1 MKKQTIIT
9 TLNAL
14 IISMLVSNL
23 FIFTS
28 RMSFL
33 PWYIEDGW
41 GYLGLVFT
49 SFIFL
54 ISFFQSS
61 KLHKDR
67 KLTTLQKFIPLA
79 SAILSIFVLIT
90 PSSDF
95 MTILANLI
103 NTIILTIYITVFQ
116 TTPNV
121 SNKKP
126 LH

>member
-1 MKKQTIIT
+1 MEKQTNIT
-9 TLNAL
+9 VLNTL
-14 IISMLVSNL
+14 IISTLVFNL

-54 ISFFQSS
+54 LCFFQSS

-116 TTPNV
+116 TNPNV
-121 SNKKP
+121 RNEKQ

>member
-1 MKKQTIIT
+1 MKKQINITI
-9 TLNAL
+9 LNTL
-14 IISMLVSNL
+14 IISTLVLNL

-41 GYLGLVFT
+41 GYLGLLFT

-54 ISFFQSS
+54 LCFFQSS
-61 KLHKDR
+61 NLHKDG

-79 SAILSIFVLIT
+79 SAALSIFVLIT

-116 TTPNV
+116 TNPNV
-121 SNKKP
+121 SDKK
-126 LH
+126 LVH

>member
-1 MKKQTIIT
+1 MKKQTSIT
-9 TLNAL
+9 ILNTL
-14 IISMLVSNL
+14 IISTLVFNL

-41 GYLGLVFT
+41 EYLGLLFT

-54 ISFFQSS
+54 LCFFQSS
-61 KLHKDR
+61 KLHKDG

-79 SAILSIFVLIT
+79 SAALSIFVLIT

-103 NTIILTIYITVFQ
+103 NTIILTIYIIVFQ
-116 TTPNV
+116 TMPNV
-121 SNKKP
+121 SNKEL

>member
-1 MKKQTIIT
+1 MEKQTNIT
-9 TLNAL
+9 VLNTL
-14 IISMLVSNL
+14 IISTLVFNL

-41 GYLGLVFT
+41 GYLGLLFT

-54 ISFFQSS
+54 LCFFQSS

-116 TTPNV
+116 TAPNV
-121 SNKKP
+121 SNEKL

>member
-1 MKKQTIIT
+1 MNKHTSITILN
-9 TLNAL
+9 TLM
-14 IISMLVSNL
+14 ISMLILNL

-41 GYLGLVFT
+41 GYLGLLLT

-54 ISFFQSS
+54 ICFFQSS
-61 KLHKDR
+61 KLHKAG

-79 SAILSIFVLIT
+79 SAVLSIFMLII

-103 NTIILTIYITVFQ
+103 NTIILTIYIIVFQ
-116 TTPNV
+116 TNPDLANE
-121 SNKKP
+121 KL

>member
-1 MKKQTIIT
+1 MKKQLHITI
-9 TLNAL
+9 LNTL
-14 IISMLVSNL
+14 IISTLVINL

-61 KLHKDR
+61 KLHKDG

-79 SAILSIFVLIT
+79 SAILSIFVLLI

>member
-1 MKKQTIIT
+1 MKEQTNIT
-9 TLNAL
+9 ILNTL
-14 IISMLVSNL
+14 IISTLVLNL

-28 RMSFL
+28 IMSFL

-41 GYLGLVFT
+41 GYLGLLFT

-54 ISFFQSS
+54 LCFFQSS
-61 KLHKDR
+61 KLHKDG

-79 SAILSIFVLIT
+79 SAALSIFVLIT

-116 TTPNV
+116 TNPNV
-121 SNKKP
+121 SDKK
-126 LH
+126 LVH

>member
-1 MKKQTIIT
+1 MKKQRNITI
-9 TLNAL
+9 LNTL
-14 IISMLVSNL
+14 IISMSVFNL

-41 GYLGLVFT
+41 GYLGLLFT

-54 ISFFQSS
+54 LCFFQSS
-61 KLHKDR
+61 KLHKNG

-79 SAILSIFVLIT
+79 SAILSIFILIT
-90 PSSDF
+90 PSSDL
-95 MTILANLI
+95 MTVLANLI
-103 NTIILTIYITVFQ
+103 NTTILTIYITVFQ
-116 TTPNV
+116 TTPNE
-121 SNKKP
+121 SNKEL

>member
-1 MKKQTIIT
+1 MKEQTNIT
-9 TLNAL
+9 ILNTL
-14 IISMLVSNL
+14 IISTLVFNL

-33 PWYIEDGW
+33 PWYIEYGW
-41 GYLGLVFT
+41 RYLGLLFT

-54 ISFFQSS
+54 LCFFKSS
-61 KLHKDR
+61 KLHKDG

-79 SAILSIFVLIT
+79 SAALSIFVPVT

-103 NTIILTIYITVFQ
+103 NTIILTIYIIVFQ

-121 SNKKP
+121 SNEK
-126 LH
+126 LLQ

>member
-1 MKKQTIIT
+1 MTI
-9 TLNAL
+9 LNTL
-14 IISMLVSNL
+14 IISTLVFNL

-41 GYLGLVFT
+41 GYLGLLFT

-54 ISFFQSS
+54 LCFFQSS
-61 KLHKDR
+61 KLHKDG

-79 SAILSIFVLIT
+79 SAALSIFVLIT

-103 NTIILTIYITVFQ
+103 NTIILTIYIIVFQ
-116 TTPNV
+116 TMPNV
-121 SNKKP
+121 SNKKL

>member
-14 IISMLVSNL
+14 IISMLVLNL

-41 GYLGLVFT
+41 GYLGLLFT
-49 SFIFL
+49 SIVFL
-54 ISFFQSS
+54 ITFFMSS
-61 KLHKDR
+61 QLHKNGE
-67 KLTTLQKFIPLA
+67 LTTLQKFIPLV
-79 SAILSIFVLIT
+79 SAVLSIFVLLI

-95 MTILANLI
+95 MTIVANLI
-103 NTIILTIYITVFQ
+103 NTIILTIYIIAFQ
-116 TTPNV
+116 TKPDLN
-121 SNKKP
+121 NKKL

>member
-1 MKKQTIIT
+1 MKKQRNITI
-9 TLNAL
+9 LNTL
-14 IISMLVSNL
+14 IISTLIFNL

-54 ISFFQSS
+54 LCFFQSS
-61 KLHKDR
+61 KLHKNG

-116 TTPNV
+116 TNPNV
-121 SNKKP
+121 NNKEIS
-126 LH
+126 H

>member
-14 IISMLVSNL
+14 IISMLVLNL

-41 GYLGLVFT
+41 GYLGLLFT
-49 SFIFL
+49 SVVFL
-54 ISFFQSS
+54 ISFFMSWQ
-61 KLHKDR
+61 LHKNGE
-67 KLTTLQKFIPLA
+67 LTSLQKFIPLI
-79 SAILSIFVLIT
+79 SAILSIFVLMI

-95 MTILANLI
+95 MTIVANLI
-103 NTIILTIYITVFQ
+103 NTILLTIYIIVFQ
-116 TTPNV
+116 TKPNL
-121 SNKKP
+121 SNKKL

>member
-1 MKKQTIIT
+1 MKKQRNITI
-9 TLNAL
+9 LNTL
-14 IISMLVSNL
+14 IISTLVFNL

-54 ISFFQSS
+54 INFFQSS
-61 KLHKDR
+61 RLHKDG

-79 SAILSIFVLIT
+79 SAILSIFVLII

-116 TTPNV
+116 TKPN
-121 SNKKP
+121 SNKK
-126 LH
+126 LLQ

>member
-1 MKKQTIIT
+1 MEKQTNIT
-9 TLNAL
+9 ILNTL
-14 IISMLVSNL
+14 IISTLVFNL

-41 GYLGLVFT
+41 GYLGLLFT

-54 ISFFQSS
+54 LCFFQSS
-61 KLHKDR
+61 KLHKAG

-79 SAILSIFVLIT
+79 SAVLSIFMLII

-103 NTIILTIYITVFQ
+103 NTIILTIYIIVFQ
-116 TTPNV
+116 TNPDLANE
-121 SNKKP
+121 KL

>member
-1 MKKQTIIT
+1 MKKQINITI
-9 TLNAL
+9 LNTL
-14 IISMLVSNL
+14 IISTLVLNL

-41 GYLGLVFT
+41 GYLGLLFT
-49 SFIFL
+49 FFIFL
-54 ISFFQSS
+54 LCFFQSS
-61 KLHKDR
+61 KLHKDG

-79 SAILSIFVLIT
+79 SAALSIFVLIT

-116 TTPNV
+116 TNPNV
-121 SNKKP
+121 SDKK
-126 LH
+126 LVH

>member
-1 MKKQTIIT
+1 MEKQTNIT
-9 TLNAL
+9 VLNTL
-14 IISMLVSNL
+14 IISTLVFNL

-33 PWYIEDGW
+33 PWYIEEGW

-54 ISFFQSS
+54 LCFFQSS
-61 KLHKDR
+61 KLHKNR

-116 TTPNV
+116 TNPNV
-121 SNKKP
+121 RNEKQ

>member
-1 MKKQTIIT
+1 MEKQTNIT
-9 TLNAL
+9 VLNTL
-14 IISMLVSNL
+14 IISTLVFNL

-54 ISFFQSS
+54 LCFFQSS
-61 KLHKDR
+61 KLHKNR

-116 TTPNV
+116 TNPNV
-121 SNKKP
+121 RNEKQ

>member
-1 MKKQTIIT
+1 MKKQIHITI
-9 TLNAL
+9 LNTL
-14 IISMLVSNL
+14 IISTLVFNL

-33 PWYIEDGW
+33 PWYIEGSW
-41 GYLGLVFT
+41 GYLGFLFT

-54 ISFFQSS
+54 LCFFQSS
-61 KLHKDR
+61 KLHKDG

-79 SAILSIFVLIT
+79 SAILSIFVLII

-95 MTILANLI
+95 MTVLANLI

-116 TTPNV
+116 TKPNV
-121 SNKKP
+121 SNKEL

>member
-1 MKKQTIIT
+1 MKKQIHITI
-9 TLNAL
+9 LNTL
-14 IISMLVSNL
+14 IISTLVFNL

-41 GYLGLVFT
+41 GYLGLIFT

-54 ISFFQSS
+54 IAFFISWQ
-61 KLHKDR
+61 LHKSGEI
-67 KLTTLQKFIPLA
+67 TALQKFIPLA
-79 SAILSIFVLIT
+79 SAALSIFVLIT

-95 MTILANLI
+95 MTIVANLI
-103 NTIILTIYITVFQ
+103 NTILLTIYIVVFQ
-116 TTPNV
+116 TKPNV
-121 SNKKP
+121 SNKEL

>member
-1 MKKQTIIT
+1 MKKQIHITI
-9 TLNAL
+9 LNTL
-14 IISMLVSNL
+14 IISMLVFNL

-41 GYLGLVFT
+41 GYLGLIFT

-54 ISFFQSS
+54 IAFFMSWQ
-61 KLHKDR
+61 LHKGGEI
-67 KLTTLQKFIPLA
+67 TALQKFIPLV

-103 NTIILTIYITVFQ
+103 NTILLTLYITVFQ
-116 TTPNV
+116 TKPNV
-121 SNKKP
+121 SDKEL

>member
-1 MKKQTIIT
+1 MKKQKNITI
-9 TLNAL
+9 LNTL
-14 IISMLVSNL
+14 IISTLVLNL

-41 GYLGLVFT
+41 GHLGLLFT

-54 ISFFQSS
+54 LCFLQSS
-61 KLHKDR
+61 KLHR
-67 KLTTLQKFIPLA
+67 NGKLTTLQKFIPLA

-95 MTILANLI
+95 MTVLANLI
-103 NTIILTIYITVFQ
+103 NTTILTIYITVFQ
-116 TTPNV
+116 TTPNI
-121 SNKKP
+121 SNEEL

>member
-1 MKKQTIIT
+1 MKKQTNIT
-9 TLNAL
+9 ILNTL
-14 IISMLVSNL
+14 IISTLVFNL

-41 GYLGLVFT
+41 GYLGLLFT
-49 SFIFL
+49 SFIL
-54 ISFFQSS
+54 LLCFFQSS
-61 KLHKDR
+61 KLHKDG

-79 SAILSIFVLIT
+79 SAALSIFVLIT

-103 NTIILTIYITVFQ
+103 NTIILTIYIIVFQ
-116 TTPNV
+116 TMPNV
-121 SNKKP
+121 SNKKL

>member
-41 GYLGLVFT
+41 GYLGLLFT
-49 SFIFL
+49 SVVFL
-54 ISFFQSS
+54 ITFFMSS
-61 KLHKDR
+61 QLHKNGE
-67 KLTTLQKFIPLA
+67 LTTLQKFIPLV
-79 SAILSIFVLIT
+79 SAILSIFVFLI

-95 MTILANLI
+95 MTIVANLI
-103 NTIILTIYITVFQ
+103 NTIILTIYIIVFQ
-116 TTPNV
+116 TKPDLN
-121 SNKKP
+121 NKKL

>member
-1 MKKQTIIT
+1 MEKQTNIT
-9 TLNAL
+9 VLNTL
-14 IISMLVSNL
+14 IISTLVFNL

-54 ISFFQSS
+54 LCFFQSS
-61 KLHKDR
+61 KLYKDR

-116 TTPNV
+116 TNPNV
-121 SNKKP
+121 RNEKQ

>member
-1 MKKQTIIT
+1 MEKQTNIT
-9 TLNAL
+9 ILNTL
-14 IISMLVSNL
+14 IISTLVFNL

-41 GYLGLVFT
+41 GYLGLLFT
-49 SFIFL
+49 SLIFL
-54 ISFFQSS
+54 LCFFQSA
-61 KLHKDR
+61 KLHKDG

-121 SNKKP
+121 SNEKL

>member
-1 MKKQTIIT
+1 MKEQTNIT
-9 TLNAL
+9 ILNTL
-14 IISMLVSNL
+14 IISTLVFNL

-54 ISFFQSS
+54 LCFFQSS
-61 KLHKDR
+61 KLHKDG
-67 KLTTLQKFIPLA
+67 KLTTIQKFIPLA
-79 SAILSIFVLIT
+79 SAALSIFVLIIPT
-90 PSSDF
+90 SDF

-103 NTIILTIYITVFQ
+103 NTIILTIYIVVFQ
-116 TTPNV
+116 TKPNV
-121 SNKKP
+121 TNKK
-126 LH
+126 LL

>member
-14 IISMLVSNL
+14 IISMLVLNL

-41 GYLGLVFT
+41 GYLGLLFT
-49 SFIFL
+49 SIVFL
-54 ISFFQSS
+54 ITFFMSS
-61 KLHKDR
+61 QLHKNGE
-67 KLTTLQKFIPLA
+67 LTTLQKFIPLV
-79 SAILSIFVLIT
+79 SAVLSIFVLLI

-95 MTILANLI
+95 MIIVANLI
-103 NTIILTIYITVFQ
+103 NTIILTIYIIAFQ
-116 TTPNV
+116 TKPNL
-121 SNKKP
+121 SNKNL

>member
-1 MKKQTIIT
+1 MKKQTNIT
-9 TLNAL
+9 ILNTL
-14 IISMLVSNL
+14 IISTLVFNL

-54 ISFFQSS
+54 LCFFQSS
-61 KLHKDR
+61 KLHNGG
-67 KLTTLQKFIPLA
+67 KLTTIQKFIPLA
-79 SAILSIFVLIT
+79 SAALSIFVLIT

-121 SNKKP
+121 SNKEL

>member
-1 MKKQTIIT
+1 MKKQIHITI
-9 TLNAL
+9 LNTL
-14 IISMLVSNL
+14 IISTLVFNL

-33 PWYIEDGW
+33 PWYIEDVW

-54 ISFFQSS
+54 LCFFQSS
-61 KLHKDR
+61 KLHKDG

-79 SAILSIFVLIT
+79 SAILSIFVLII

-95 MTILANLI
+95 MTVLANLI

-121 SNKKP
+121 SNKKL

>member
-1 MKKQTIIT
+1 MKKQWNITI
-9 TLNAL
+9 LNTL
-14 IISMLVSNL
+14 IISTLVFNL

-28 RMSFL
+28 RMNFL

-41 GYLGLVFT
+41 GYLGLLFT

-54 ISFFQSS
+54 FCFFQSS
-61 KLHKDR
+61 KLHKNG

-95 MTILANLI
+95 MTVLANLI
-103 NTIILTIYITVFQ
+103 NTTILTIYITVFQ
-116 TTPNV
+116 TTPNI
-121 SNKKP
+121 SNEEL

>member
-41 GYLGLVFT
+41 GYLGLLFT
-49 SFIFL
+49 SVVFL
-54 ISFFQSS
+54 ITFFMSS
-61 KLHKDR
+61 QLHKNGE
-67 KLTTLQKFIPLA
+67 LTTLQKFIPLV
-79 SAILSIFVLIT
+79 SAVLSIFVLLI

-95 MTILANLI
+95 MTIVANLI
-103 NTIILTIYITVFQ
+103 NTILLTIYIIVFQ
-116 TTPNV
+116 TKPNL
-121 SNKKP
+121 SNKNL

>member
-1 MKKQTIIT
+1 MKKQKNITI
-9 TLNAL
+9 LNTL
-14 IISMLVSNL
+14 IISTLVFNL

-41 GYLGLVFT
+41 GYLGLLFT

-54 ISFFQSS
+54 LCFFQSS
-61 KLHKDR
+61 KLHKDG

-79 SAILSIFVLIT
+79 SAALSIFVLIT

-103 NTIILTIYITVFQ
+103 NTIILTIYIIVFQ
-116 TTPNV
+116 TMPNV
-121 SNKKP
+121 SNKKL

>member
-1 MKKQTIIT
+1 MKKQIHITI
-9 TLNAL
+9 LNTL
-14 IISMLVSNL
+14 IISNLVLNL

-41 GYLGLVFT
+41 GYLGLLFT

-54 ISFFQSS
+54 LCFFQSS
-61 KLHKDR
+61 KLHKDG

-79 SAILSIFVLIT
+79 SAALSIFVLIT

-95 MTILANLI
+95 MTVLANLI

-121 SNKKP
+121 SNEK
-126 LH
+126 LLR

>member
-1 MKKQTIIT
+1 MEKQTNIT
-9 TLNAL
+9 VLNTL
-14 IISMLVSNL
+14 IMSTLVFNL

-41 GYLGLVFT
+41 GYLGLLFT

-54 ISFFQSS
+54 LCFFQSS
-61 KLHKDR
+61 KLYKNG

-79 SAILSIFVLIT
+79 SAILSIFVLIA
-90 PSSDF
+90 PSSDL
-95 MTILANLI
+95 MTVLANLI
-103 NTIILTIYITVFQ
+103 NTTILTIYITVFQ
-116 TTPNV
+116 TTPNE
-121 SNKKP
+121 SNTEL